1 MMKRTTYYMLSI
13 VLLAGAFSCSSL
25 KNRDLIKGNQQYE
38 MLNYAVA
45 VNHYKIAWERTE
57 LPEVARGLAK
67 SYFEMREFDLAESW
81 YARLDR
87 EDQLSNQDRLD
98 FAKTLIANSKFDEA
112 RMQLIKYNRADAT
125 EVSQEE
131 INNLLETVKEAK
143 ILLNASKDVRITN
156 LREVNSPFADFGAYV
171 KDSTLVFASDRMDKD
186 PGKMKV
192 DEYNALRSD
201 IYGWTGNGYLKV
213 YEATGD
219 WDQYE
224 VDTVLKLEDY
234 KSDHHSGPIYEAEN
248 MKFWVKSGKPGDKKR
263 GENVSKKNYTLY
275 PQVFYN
281 IKTDTAWG
289 AFTGVPFNNPYEYA
303 VSDPFWDEKEE
314 RLYFSS
320 DKPGGYGKADL
331 YYSKYMGE
339 GKWSEPINLGDE
351 INTFGDERTPFVDK
365 KGWLYFSSD
374 GRQGLGGLD
383 IFRSEPKGNNW
394 QKPENQGAPINS
406 TRDDFAYFINPDIPD
421 RGVISSDRQG
431 GEGWDDV
438 YAFVLDINSK
448 IFLKGTVKDKETF
461 EPLPNAV
468 VVLADKST
476 GTEFTYVTDEKG
488 EYDFQLNEETV
499 YDIEGKKTDYITA
512 EIKGLSTKGIRLF
525 ADSTIVRDLFLDKI
539 EIGKTIELENIYYDF
554 DKWEIRPD
562 AALELDK
569 LVKILEDNP
578 TMKIELNSHTD
589 SRGSD
594 SYNQTLSEKRA
605 QSAVDYII
613 SRGVSRVRIEARGYG
628 ESRLLNA
635 CDDGVECTDEQHQQ
649 NRRTEFTI
657 VDY

>member
-1 MMKRTTYYMLSI
+1 M
-13 VLLAGAFSCSSL
+13 
-25 KNRDLIKGNQQYE
+25 
-38 MLNYAVA
+38 
-45 VNHYKIAWERTE
+45 
-57 LPEVARGLAK
+57 
-67 SYFEMREFDLAESW
+67 
-81 YARLDR
+81 
-87 EDQLSNQDRLD
+87 
-98 FAKTLIANSKFDEA
+98 
-112 RMQLIKYNRADAT
+112 
-125 EVSQEE
+125 
-131 INNLLETVKEAK
+131 
-143 ILLNASKDVRITN
+143 
-156 LREVNSPFADFGAYV
+156 
-171 KDSTLVFASDRMDKD
+171 
-186 PGKMKV
+186 
-192 DEYNALRSD
+192 
-201 IYGWTGNGYLKV
+201 
-213 YEATGD
+213 
-219 WDQYE
+219 
-224 VDTVLKLEDY
+224 
-234 KSDHHSGPIYEAEN
+234 
-248 MKFWVKSGKPGDKKR
+248 
-263 GENVSKKNYTLY
+263 
-275 PQVFYN
+275 
-281 IKTDTAWG
+281 
-289 AFTGVPFNNPYEYA
+289 
-303 VSDPFWDEKEE
+303 
-314 RLYFSS
+314 
-320 DKPGGYGKADL
+320 
-331 YYSKYMGE
+331 
-339 GKWSEPINLGDE
+339 
-351 INTFGDERTPFVDK
+351 
-365 KGWLYFSSD
+365 
-374 GRQGLGGLD
+374 
-383 IFRSEPKGNNW
+383 
-394 QKPENQGAPINS
+394 
-406 TRDDFAYFINPDIPD
+406 
-421 RGVISSDRQG
+421 
-431 GEGWDDV
+431 
-438 YAFVLDINSK
+438 
-448 IFLKGTVKDKETF
+448 
-461 EPLPNAV
+461 